1 MKNSVF
7 LISLAI
13 LLLVSGENFSQ
24 DKSLQKKIKPFIEIN
39 VNGGYNYSIF
49 DLKGSGDLKSFWN
62 FTDYAM
68 GSGFGT
74 NANIKLGVFAT
85 RMAQLKIKMELS
97 YSHFAN
103 SDSKA
108 YNVGSVDLGW
118 PYKTYHSTGIPFSPR
133 DTAGES
139 SVRLNM
145 PGMSFGLEC
154 SVFTDRDNKSAFNFG
169 ADFMATLIT
178 GRAHETV
185 INKSESY
192 VTINPS
198 LRFGVGLS
206 SSYSYRFED
215 WVGFHVGTKLSL
227 PNIFSKSSEM
237 TDQAGYISLLDGGNI
252 ALNPQLKSGRLIGF
266 MQLFAGMTFYIGK
279 M

>member
-1 MKNSVF
+1 MKTFAF
-7 LISLAI
+7 LIFLAA
-13 LLLVSGENFSQ
+13 LLPVSGDIHSQ
-24 DKSLQKKIKPFIEIN
+24 DKDLQKKIKPFIEIN

-97 YSHFAN
+97 YSHFSK
-103 SDSKA
+103 SDTRA
-108 YNVGSVDLGW
+108 YNVGSVELGW
-118 PYKTYHSTGIPFSPR
+118 PNKTYHNPGVPFTPR

-139 SVRLNM
+139 TVRLNM

-154 SVFTDRDNKSAFNFG
+154 AVFTDRENKSAFNFG

-178 GRAHETV
+178 GRAYETV
-185 INKSESY
+185 INKSETY
-192 VTINPS
+192 VTVNPS
-198 LRFGVGLS
+198 LRFGIGLT
-206 SSYSYRFED
+206 SSYSYRFEN

-237 TDQAGYISLLDGGNI
+237 TDQSGYISLLDAGNI
-252 ALNPQLKSGRLIGF
+252 ALNPMLKSSRLIGF